1 MKNRILDAIADLF
14 GVGPQDEHR
23 KAILKMQQDLDDL
36 RLEYIRGRSRYQL
49 LAEEMARAELRMY
62 RLIAPQYPGL
72 VIPTLPE
79 IEGMLAKILERRA
92 EWRLRAERQR
102 AWTAIGEDSGARVRE
117 ALDLPP
123 EALIEDVLSAIG
135 RLRLDAERDVIDP
148 TWPIDDS
155 VVDEEPWYA

>member
-23 KAILKMQQDLDDL
+23 KAIRKMQQDLDDL
-36 RLEYIRGRSRYQL
+36 RLEYMRGRSRYQL

-72 VIPTLPE
+72 IIPTLPE

-92 EWRLRAERQR
+92 DWRLRSEKA
-102 AWTAIGEDSGARVRE
+102 E
-117 ALDLPP
+117 ALNAVGNLNGDSVRAALGLPH
-123 EALIEDVLSAIG
+123 EASVNDILSAIG